1 MKKLIGII
9 CSLLIC
15 GTLFT
20 SFSPSLDGR
29 AIVAE
34 EGVLPQGLF
43 AKAFG
48 YLPGDSIS
56 VTSLS
61 SKESVDILVIGALQ
75 SKEGIAILLS
85 PEAAVALGI
94 SKTTNNVVKITKR
107 SGQLDEAVV
116 GTAVIGSAAEDFA
129 SYDNSEETDDDDEEV
144 AEEFIDEDSVNFA
157 VAAESKVEETPV
169 DSEAVEADVEYI
181 SATEPEAEEVVA
193 EVEQA
198 DEITDEEVV
207 AEVEKAD
214 EITGEKV
221 VAEVENADET
231 TVEKDVVV
239 ITPTEEAAE
248 EDSLPEE
255 AVAAA
260 PEAEEKSAEE
270 VVEELVE
277 DEEVIAE
284 EYVEADD
291 LYDFDDET
299 EKVAAPFDE
308 ALNEDYDAVK
318 PAEDAVA
325 AVEKAEESEVEKTS
339 ETLEEEVIAE
349 AFDESKVA
357 AEEDAVVAETEKTS
371 DTDEDESYEP
381 IVLVPA
387 SANPPVAEEKNV
399 DDAET
404 AASVEETAQPVVSTA
419 SDSFNFDK
427 YIVSSLSE
435 LEKGKYYVQI
445 AMLGSEDNIR
455 STIKKYG
462 KQYPITLVPL
472 ASGKGYQF
480 LIGSLNMD
488 EYGTVLNRFKSYGY
502 KDAFLRRIK

>member
-198 DEITDEEVV
+198 DEITDEKVV

-214 EITGEKV
+214 E
-221 VAEVENADET
+221 T
-231 TVEKDVVV
+231 TAEKDVVV

-248 EDSLPEE
+248 ENSLPEE

-277 DEEVIAE
+277 DEEEVIAE

-325 AVEKAEESEVEKTS
+325 AVEKAEESEAEKTS

-349 AFDESKVA
+349 TFDESKVE

-371 DTDEDESYEP
+371 DSDEDESYEP

-399 DDAET
+399 EDAET
-404 AASVEETAQPVVSTA
+404 AASVEETARPVVSTA

-427 YIVSSLSE
+427 YIVSSLSD

>member
-181 SATEPEAEEVVA
+181 SATEPETEEVVA
-193 EVEQA
+193 E
-198 DEITDEEVV
+198 I
-207 AEVEKAD
+207 EKAD

-221 VAEVENADET
+221 VAEVEKADET
-231 TVEKDVVV
+231 TGEKDVVV
-239 ITPTEEAAE
+239 ITPTEETAE

-270 VVEELVE
+270 VVEEPVE
-277 DEEVIAE
+277 DEEEVIAE

-318 PAEDAVA
+318 PSEDAVA
-325 AVEKAEESEVEKTS
+325 AVEKAEESEAEKTS

-349 AFDESKVA
+349 AFDESKVV

-387 SANPPVAEEKNV
+387 SANPPVAEEKN
-399 DDAET
+399 DEDAET

-427 YIVSSLSE
+427 YIVSSLSD

>member
-181 SATEPEAEEVVA
+181 SATEPEAEEVV
-193 EVEQA
+193 
-198 DEITDEEVV
+198 T
-207 AEVEKAD
+207 EVEKAD

-221 VAEVENADET
+221 VAEVEKADET
-231 TVEKDVVV
+231 TAEKDVVV

-270 VVEELVE
+270 VVEEPVE
-277 DEEVIAE
+277 DEEEVIAE

-325 AVEKAEESEVEKTS
+325 AVEKAAESEAEKTS
-339 ETLEEEVIAE
+339 EALEEEVIAE

-357 AEEDAVVAETEKTS
+357 AEEDAVVAKTEKTS
-371 DTDEDESYEP
+371 DSDEDESYEP

-399 DDAET
+399 EDAET

-427 YIVSSLSE
+427 YIVSSLSD

>member
-181 SATEPEAEEVVA
+181 SATEPEAEEVV
-193 EVEQA
+193 
-198 DEITDEEVV
+198 T
-207 AEVEKAD
+207 EVEKAD

-221 VAEVENADET
+221 VAEVEKADET
-231 TVEKDVVV
+231 TGEKDVVV
-239 ITPTEEAAE
+239 ITPTEETAE

-277 DEEVIAE
+277 DEEEVIAE

-325 AVEKAEESEVEKTS
+325 AVEKAEESEAEKTS
-339 ETLEEEVIAE
+339 EALEEEVIAE
-349 AFDESKVA
+349 TFDESKVA

-427 YIVSSLSE
+427 YIVSSLSD

>member
-198 DEITDEEVV
+198 DET
-207 AEVEKAD
+207 
-214 EITGEKV
+214 TG
-221 VAEVENADET
+221 
-231 TVEKDVVV
+231 EKDVVV

-248 EDSLPEE
+248 ENSLPEE

-277 DEEVIAE
+277 DEEEVIAE

-325 AVEKAEESEVEKTS
+325 AVEKAEESETEKTS

-371 DTDEDESYEP
+371 DSDEDESYEP

-399 DDAET
+399 EDAET

-427 YIVSSLSE
+427 YIVSSLSD

>member
-198 DEITDEEVV
+198 DEITGEKVV

-214 EITGEKV
+214 ETTG
-221 VAEVENADET
+221 
-231 TVEKDVVV
+231 EKDVVV

-248 EDSLPEE
+248 EDSFPEE

-270 VVEELVE
+270 VVEEPVE
-277 DEEVIAE
+277 DEEEVIAE

-325 AVEKAEESEVEKTS
+325 AVEKAEESEAEKTS

-371 DTDEDESYEP
+371 DSDEDESYEP

-427 YIVSSLSE
+427 YIVSSLSD

>member
-144 AEEFIDEDSVNFA
+144 AEEFIDDDSVNFA

-193 EVEQA
+193 K
-198 DEITDEEVV
+198 
-207 AEVEKAD
+207 VEKAD

-221 VAEVENADET
+221 VAEVEKADET

-325 AVEKAEESEVEKTS
+325 AVEKAEESEAEKTS
-339 ETLEEEVIAE
+339 ETLKEEVIAE

-371 DTDEDESYEP
+371 DSDEDESYEP

-427 YIVSSLSE
+427 YIVSSLSD

>member
-144 AEEFIDEDSVNFA
+144 AEEFIDDDSVNFA

-193 EVEQA
+193 EVE
-198 DEITDEEVV
+198 
-207 AEVEKAD
+207 KAD

-221 VAEVENADET
+221 VAEVEKADET
-231 TVEKDVVV
+231 TAEKDVVV
-239 ITPTEEAAE
+239 ITPTEEAVE
-248 EDSLPEE
+248 ENSLPEE

-277 DEEVIAE
+277 DEEEVIAE

-325 AVEKAEESEVEKTS
+325 AVEKAEESEAEETS

-371 DTDEDESYEP
+371 DSEEDESYEP

-399 DDAET
+399 EDAET

-427 YIVSSLSE
+427 YIVSSLSD

>member
-193 EVEQA
+193 EVE
-198 DEITDEEVV
+198 
-207 AEVEKAD
+207 KAD

-270 VVEELVE
+270 VVEEPVE
-277 DEEVIAE
+277 DEEEVIAE

-325 AVEKAEESEVEKTS
+325 AVEKAEESEAEKTS

-371 DTDEDESYEP
+371 DSDEDESYEP

-399 DDAET
+399 EDAET

-427 YIVSSLSE
+427 YIVSSLSD

>member
-181 SATEPEAEEVVA
+181 SATEPEAEEVVT
-193 EVEQA
+193 EVEQ
-198 DEITDEEVV
+198 
-207 AEVEKAD
+207 AD

-221 VAEVENADET
+221 VAEVEKADET
-231 TVEKDVVV
+231 TAEKDVVV

-248 EDSLPEE
+248 ENSLPEE

-277 DEEVIAE
+277 DEEEVIAE

-325 AVEKAEESEVEKTS
+325 AVEKAEESETEKTS
-339 ETLEEEVIAE
+339 EALEEEVIAE

-357 AEEDAVVAETEKTS
+357 AEEDAVVAEIEKTS
-371 DTDEDESYEP
+371 DSDEDESYEP

-399 DDAET
+399 EDAET

-427 YIVSSLSE
+427 YIVSSLSD

>member
-198 DEITDEEVV
+198 DEITGEKVV

-214 EITGEKV
+214 E
-221 VAEVENADET
+221 T
-231 TVEKDVVV
+231 TAEKDVVV
-239 ITPTEEAAE
+239 ITPTEETAE

-277 DEEVIAE
+277 DEEEVIAE

-325 AVEKAEESEVEKTS
+325 AVEKAEESETEKTS

-349 AFDESKVA
+349 TFDESKVA

-371 DTDEDESYEP
+371 DSDEDESYEP

-399 DDAET
+399 EDAET

-427 YIVSSLSE
+427 YIVSSLSD

>member
-198 DEITDEEVV
+198 DEITDEKVV

-214 EITGEKV
+214 ETTG
-221 VAEVENADET
+221 
-231 TVEKDVVV
+231 EKDVVV

-248 EDSLPEE
+248 ENSLPEE

-277 DEEVIAE
+277 DEEEVIAE

-318 PAEDAVA
+318 PAENAVA
-325 AVEKAEESEVEKTS
+325 AVEKAEESEAEKTS

-371 DTDEDESYEP
+371 DSDEDESYEP

-399 DDAET
+399 EDAET

-427 YIVSSLSE
+427 YIVSSLSD

>member
-181 SATEPEAEEVVA
+181 SAIEPEAEEVVA

-198 DEITDEEVV
+198 DETTGEKDV

-214 EITGEKV
+214 E
-221 VAEVENADET
+221 T
-231 TVEKDVVV
+231 TAEKDVVV

-277 DEEVIAE
+277 DEEEVIAE

-325 AVEKAEESEVEKTS
+325 AVEKAEESETEKTS

-349 AFDESKVA
+349 TFDESKVA

-371 DTDEDESYEP
+371 DSDEDESYEP

-427 YIVSSLSE
+427 YIVSSLSD

>member
-193 EVEQA
+193 EVEKA
-198 DEITDEEVV
+198 DEITDEKVV

-214 EITGEKV
+214 E
-221 VAEVENADET
+221 T
-231 TVEKDVVV
+231 TAEKDVVV

-270 VVEELVE
+270 VVEEPVE
-277 DEEVIAE
+277 DEEEVIAE

-325 AVEKAEESEVEKTS
+325 AVEKPEESEAEKKS
-339 ETLEEEVIAE
+339 EALEEEVIAE

-371 DTDEDESYEP
+371 DSEEDESYEP

-399 DDAET
+399 EDAET

-427 YIVSSLSE
+427 YIVSSLSD

>member
-193 EVEQA
+193 EVE
-198 DEITDEEVV
+198 
-207 AEVEKAD
+207 KAD

-221 VAEVENADET
+221 VAEVEKADET
-231 TVEKDVVV
+231 TAEKDVVV

-270 VVEELVE
+270 VVEEPVE
-277 DEEVIAE
+277 DEEEVIAE

-325 AVEKAEESEVEKTS
+325 AVEKAEESEAEKTS
-339 ETLEEEVIAE
+339 EALEEEVIAE

-371 DTDEDESYEP
+371 DSDEDESYEP

-387 SANPPVAEEKNV
+387 SANPPVAEEKN
-399 DDAET
+399 DEDAET

-427 YIVSSLSE
+427 YIVSSLSD

>member
-157 VAAESKVEETPV
+157 VAAESRVEETPV

-193 EVEQA
+193 EVEKA
-198 DEITDEEVV
+198 DETTAEKDV

-214 EITGEKV
+214 ETTG
-221 VAEVENADET
+221 
-231 TVEKDVVV
+231 EKDVVV

-277 DEEVIAE
+277 DEEEVIAE

-325 AVEKAEESEVEKTS
+325 AVEKPEESETEKTS
-339 ETLEEEVIAE
+339 EALEEEVIAE

-399 DDAET
+399 EDAET

-427 YIVSSLSE
+427 YIVSSLSD

>member
-129 SYDNSEETDDDDEEV
+129 SYDNSEETDDEDEEV

-198 DEITDEEVV
+198 DEITGEKVV

-214 EITGEKV
+214 ETTG
-221 VAEVENADET
+221 
-231 TVEKDVVV
+231 EKDVVV

-277 DEEVIAE
+277 DEEEVIAE

-325 AVEKAEESEVEKTS
+325 AVEKAEESETEKTS

-427 YIVSSLSE
+427 YIVSSLSD

>member
-193 EVEQA
+193 EVE
-198 DEITDEEVV
+198 
-207 AEVEKAD
+207 KAD

-221 VAEVENADET
+221 VAEVEKADET
-231 TVEKDVVV
+231 TAEKDVVV
-239 ITPTEEAAE
+239 ITPTEETAE

-270 VVEELVE
+270 VVEEPVE
-277 DEEVIAE
+277 DEEEVIAE

-325 AVEKAEESEVEKTS
+325 AVEKAEESEAEKTS
-339 ETLEEEVIAE
+339 EALEEEVIAE

-371 DTDEDESYEP
+371 DSDEDESYEP

-387 SANPPVAEEKNV
+387 SANPPVAEEKN
-399 DDAET
+399 DEDAET

-427 YIVSSLSE
+427 YIVSSLSD

>member
-181 SATEPEAEEVVA
+181 SATEPDAEEVVT
-193 EVEQA
+193 EVEQ
-198 DEITDEEVV
+198 
-207 AEVEKAD
+207 AD

-221 VAEVENADET
+221 VAEVEKADET
-231 TVEKDVVV
+231 TAEKDVVV

-270 VVEELVE
+270 VVEEPVE
-277 DEEVIAE
+277 DEEEVIAE

-325 AVEKAEESEVEKTS
+325 AVEKAEESEAEKKS
-339 ETLEEEVIAE
+339 EALEEEVIAE

-371 DTDEDESYEP
+371 DSDEDESYEP

-399 DDAET
+399 EDAET
-404 AASVEETAQPVVSTA
+404 TASVEETAQPVVSTA

-427 YIVSSLSE
+427 YIVSSLSD

>member
-181 SATEPEAEEVVA
+181 SATEPEAEEVV
-193 EVEQA
+193 
-198 DEITDEEVV
+198 T
-207 AEVEKAD
+207 EVEKAD

-221 VAEVENADET
+221 VAEVEKADET
-231 TVEKDVVV
+231 TAEKDVVV
-239 ITPTEEAAE
+239 ITPTEETAE

-277 DEEVIAE
+277 DEEEVIAE

-325 AVEKAEESEVEKTS
+325 AVEKAEESETEKTS

-349 AFDESKVA
+349 TFDESKVA

-371 DTDEDESYEP
+371 DSDEDESYEP

-387 SANPPVAEEKNV
+387 SANPPVAEKKNV
-399 DDAET
+399 EDAET

-427 YIVSSLSE
+427 YIVSSLSD

>member
-181 SATEPEAEEVVA
+181 SATEPEAEEVVT
-193 EVEQA
+193 EVEQ
-198 DEITDEEVV
+198 
-207 AEVEKAD
+207 AD

-221 VAEVENADET
+221 VAEVEKADET
-231 TVEKDVVV
+231 TAEKDVVV

-248 EDSLPEE
+248 ENSLPEE

-277 DEEVIAE
+277 DEEEVIAE

-318 PAEDAVA
+318 PSEDAVA
-325 AVEKAEESEVEKTS
+325 AVEKAEESETEKTS
-339 ETLEEEVIAE
+339 EALEEEVIAE

-371 DTDEDESYEP
+371 DSDEDESYEP

-399 DDAET
+399 EDAET

-427 YIVSSLSE
+427 YIVSSLSD

>member
-198 DEITDEEVV
+198 DEITDEKVV

-214 EITGEKV
+214 E
-221 VAEVENADET
+221 T
-231 TVEKDVVV
+231 TAEKDVVV

-270 VVEELVE
+270 VVEEPVE
-277 DEEVIAE
+277 DEEEVIAE

-325 AVEKAEESEVEKTS
+325 AVEKAEESEAEETS
-339 ETLEEEVIAE
+339 EALEEEVIAE
-349 AFDESKVA
+349 TFDESKVV

-399 DDAET
+399 EDAET

-427 YIVSSLSE
+427 YIVSSLSD

>member
-181 SATEPEAEEVVA
+181 SATEPETEEVV
-193 EVEQA
+193 
-198 DEITDEEVV
+198 T
-207 AEVEKAD
+207 EVEKAD

-221 VAEVENADET
+221 VAEVEKADET
-231 TVEKDVVV
+231 TAEKDVVV

-248 EDSLPEE
+248 ENSLPEE

-270 VVEELVE
+270 VVEEPVE
-277 DEEVIAE
+277 DEEEVIAE

-325 AVEKAEESEVEKTS
+325 AVEKAEESETEKTS
-339 ETLEEEVIAE
+339 EALEEEVIAE

-371 DTDEDESYEP
+371 DSDEDESYEP

-399 DDAET
+399 EDAET

-427 YIVSSLSE
+427 YIVSSLSD

>member
-198 DEITDEEVV
+198 DEITGEKVV

-214 EITGEKV
+214 ETTG
-221 VAEVENADET
+221 
-231 TVEKDVVV
+231 EKDVVV

-248 EDSLPEE
+248 ENSLPEE

-325 AVEKAEESEVEKTS
+325 AVEKPEESETEKTS
-339 ETLEEEVIAE
+339 EALEEEVIAE

-371 DTDEDESYEP
+371 DSDEDESYEP

-387 SANPPVAEEKNV
+387 SANPPVAEEKN
-399 DDAET
+399 DEDAET

-427 YIVSSLSE
+427 YIVSSLSD

>member
-198 DEITDEEVV
+198 DEITGEKVV

-214 EITGEKV
+214 EITGEK
-221 VAEVENADET
+221 DI
-231 TVEKDVVV
+231 VV

-248 EDSLPEE
+248 ENSLPEE

-270 VVEELVE
+270 VVEEPVE
-277 DEEVIAE
+277 DEEDVIAE

-325 AVEKAEESEVEKTS
+325 AVEKAEESEAEETS
-339 ETLEEEVIAE
+339 EALEEEVIAE
-349 AFDESKVA
+349 TFDESKVA

-371 DTDEDESYEP
+371 DSDEDESYEP

-399 DDAET
+399 EDAET

-427 YIVSSLSE
+427 YIVSSLSD

>member
-144 AEEFIDEDSVNFA
+144 AEEFIDDDSVNFA

-169 DSEAVEADVEYI
+169 NSEAVEADVEYI

-193 EVEQA
+193 EVEKA
-198 DEITDEEVV
+198 DEITDEKVV

-214 EITGEKV
+214 ETTG
-221 VAEVENADET
+221 
-231 TVEKDVVV
+231 EKDVVV

-277 DEEVIAE
+277 DEEEVIAE

-325 AVEKAEESEVEKTS
+325 AVEKAEESEAEKTS
-339 ETLEEEVIAE
+339 EALEEEVIAE

-399 DDAET
+399 EDAET

-419 SDSFNFDK
+419 SDSFYFDK
-427 YIVSSLSE
+427 YIVSSLSD

>member
-193 EVEQA
+193 EVE
-198 DEITDEEVV
+198 
-207 AEVEKAD
+207 KAD

-221 VAEVENADET
+221 VAEVEKADET
-231 TVEKDVVV
+231 TAEKDVVV
-239 ITPTEEAAE
+239 ITPTEETAE

-277 DEEVIAE
+277 DEEEVIAE

-325 AVEKAEESEVEKTS
+325 AVEKAEESEAEKTS
-339 ETLEEEVIAE
+339 EALEEEVIAE

-371 DTDEDESYEP
+371 DSDEDESYEP

-399 DDAET
+399 EDAET

-427 YIVSSLSE
+427 YIVSSLSD

>member
-198 DEITDEEVV
+198 DEITGEKVV

-214 EITGEKV
+214 ETTG
-221 VAEVENADET
+221 
-231 TVEKDVVV
+231 EKDVVV

-248 EDSLPEE
+248 ENSLPEE

-277 DEEVIAE
+277 DEEEVIAE

-325 AVEKAEESEVEKTS
+325 AVEKAEESEAEKTS
-339 ETLEEEVIAE
+339 EALEEEVIAE

-399 DDAET
+399 EDAET

-427 YIVSSLSE
+427 YIVSSLSD

>member
-198 DEITDEEVV
+198 DEIT
-207 AEVEKAD
+207 
-214 EITGEKV
+214 GEKV
-221 VAEVENADET
+221 VAEVEKADET

-270 VVEELVE
+270 VVEEPVE
-277 DEEVIAE
+277 DEEEVIAE

-325 AVEKAEESEVEKTS
+325 AVEKAEESETEKTS

-371 DTDEDESYEP
+371 DSDEDESYEP

-427 YIVSSLSE
+427 YIVSSLSD

>member
-181 SATEPEAEEVVA
+181 SAIEPEAEEVVA

-198 DEITDEEVV
+198 DETTGEKDV

-214 EITGEKV
+214 E
-221 VAEVENADET
+221 T
-231 TVEKDVVV
+231 TAEKDVVV

-277 DEEVIAE
+277 DEEEVIAE

-325 AVEKAEESEVEKTS
+325 AVEKAEESETEKTS

-349 AFDESKVA
+349 TFDESKVA

-427 YIVSSLSE
+427 YIVSSLSD

>member
-144 AEEFIDEDSVNFA
+144 AEEFIDDDSVNFA

-198 DEITDEEVV
+198 DEIT
-207 AEVEKAD
+207 
-214 EITGEKV
+214 GEKV
-221 VAEVENADET
+221 VAEVEKADET

-277 DEEVIAE
+277 DEEEVIAE

-325 AVEKAEESEVEKTS
+325 AVEKAEESEAEKTS

-371 DTDEDESYEP
+371 DSDEDESYEP

-399 DDAET
+399 EDAET

-427 YIVSSLSE
+427 YIVSSLSD

>member
-129 SYDNSEETDDDDEEV
+129 SYDNSEETDDEDEEV

-193 EVEQA
+193 EVE
-198 DEITDEEVV
+198 
-207 AEVEKAD
+207 KAD
-214 EITGEKV
+214 EITG
-221 VAEVENADET
+221 
-231 TVEKDVVV
+231 EKDVVV

-291 LYDFDDET
+291 LYDFDDKT

-325 AVEKAEESEVEKTS
+325 AVEKAEESETEKTS
-339 ETLEEEVIAE
+339 EALEEEVIAE

-371 DTDEDESYEP
+371 DSDEDESYEP

-399 DDAET
+399 EDAET

-427 YIVSSLSE
+427 YIVSSLSD

>member
-193 EVEQA
+193 EVEKA
-198 DEITDEEVV
+198 DEITDEKVV

-214 EITGEKV
+214 ETTG
-221 VAEVENADET
+221 
-231 TVEKDVVV
+231 EKDVVV

-270 VVEELVE
+270 VVEEPVE
-277 DEEVIAE
+277 DEEEVIAE

-325 AVEKAEESEVEKTS
+325 AVEKAEESEAEKTS
-339 ETLEEEVIAE
+339 EALEEEVIAE
-349 AFDESKVA
+349 TFDESKVA

-371 DTDEDESYEP
+371 DSDEDESYEP

-399 DDAET
+399 EDAET

-427 YIVSSLSE
+427 YIVSSLSD

>member
-144 AEEFIDEDSVNFA
+144 AEEFIDDDSVNFA

-169 DSEAVEADVEYI
+169 NSEAVEADVEYI

-193 EVEQA
+193 EVE
-198 DEITDEEVV
+198 
-207 AEVEKAD
+207 K
-214 EITGEKV
+214 
-221 VAEVENADET
+221 ADET
-231 TVEKDVVV
+231 TAEKDVVV

-277 DEEVIAE
+277 DEEEVIAE

-325 AVEKAEESEVEKTS
+325 VVEKAEESEAEKTS

-349 AFDESKVA
+349 AFDESNVA

-371 DTDEDESYEP
+371 DSDEDESYEP

-399 DDAET
+399 EDAET

-419 SDSFNFDK
+419 SDSFYFDK
-427 YIVSSLSE
+427 YIVSSLSD

>member
-198 DEITDEEVV
+198 DEITGEKVV

-214 EITGEKV
+214 ETTG
-221 VAEVENADET
+221 
-231 TVEKDVVV
+231 EKDVVV

-248 EDSLPEE
+248 ENSLPEE

-277 DEEVIAE
+277 DEEEVIAE

-325 AVEKAEESEVEKTS
+325 AVEKAEESETEKTS
-339 ETLEEEVIAE
+339 EALEEEVIAE

-357 AEEDAVVAETEKTS
+357 AEEDVVVAETEKTS

-387 SANPPVAEEKNV
+387 SANPPVAEEKN
-399 DDAET
+399 DEDAET

-427 YIVSSLSE
+427 YIVSSLSD

>member
-193 EVEQA
+193 EVE
-198 DEITDEEVV
+198 
-207 AEVEKAD
+207 KAD

-221 VAEVENADET
+221 VAEVEKADET
-231 TVEKDVVV
+231 TAEKDVVV

-277 DEEVIAE
+277 DEEEVIAE

-325 AVEKAEESEVEKTS
+325 AVEKAEESEAEKTS
-339 ETLEEEVIAE
+339 EALEEEVIAE

-371 DTDEDESYEP
+371 DSDEDESYEP

-387 SANPPVAEEKNV
+387 SANPPVAEEKN
-399 DDAET
+399 DEDAET

-427 YIVSSLSE
+427 YIVSSLSD

>member
-193 EVEQA
+193 EVE
-198 DEITDEEVV
+198 
-207 AEVEKAD
+207 KAD

-221 VAEVENADET
+221 VAEVEKADET
-231 TVEKDVVV
+231 TAEKDVVV

-277 DEEVIAE
+277 DEEEVIAE

-325 AVEKAEESEVEKTS
+325 AVEKAEESETEKTS

-427 YIVSSLSE
+427 YIVSSLSD

>member
-198 DEITDEEVV
+198 DEITGEKVV

-214 EITGEKV
+214 E
-221 VAEVENADET
+221 T
-231 TVEKDVVV
+231 TAEKDVVV
-239 ITPTEEAAE
+239 ITPTEEAVE
-248 EDSLPEE
+248 ENSLPEE

-277 DEEVIAE
+277 DEEEVIAE

-325 AVEKAEESEVEKTS
+325 AVEKAEESETEKTS

-349 AFDESKVA
+349 AFDESNVA

-371 DTDEDESYEP
+371 DSDEDESYEP

-427 YIVSSLSE
+427 YIVSSLSD

>member
-129 SYDNSEETDDDDEEV
+129 SYDNSEETDDEDEEV

-193 EVEQA
+193 EVE
-198 DEITDEEVV
+198 
-207 AEVEKAD
+207 KAD

-221 VAEVENADET
+221 VAEVEKADET
-231 TVEKDVVV
+231 TAEKDVVV

-248 EDSLPEE
+248 ENSLPEE

-270 VVEELVE
+270 VVEEPVE
-277 DEEVIAE
+277 DEEEVIAE

-325 AVEKAEESEVEKTS
+325 AVEKAEESETEKTS

-399 DDAET
+399 EDAET

-427 YIVSSLSE
+427 YIVSSLSD

>member
-193 EVEQA
+193 EVE
-198 DEITDEEVV
+198 
-207 AEVEKAD
+207 K
-214 EITGEKV
+214 
-221 VAEVENADET
+221 ADET
-231 TVEKDVVV
+231 TAEKDVVV

-277 DEEVIAE
+277 DEEEVIAE

-325 AVEKAEESEVEKTS
+325 AVEKTEESEAEKTS

-349 AFDESKVA
+349 AFDESKVV

-371 DTDEDESYEP
+371 DSDEDESYEP

-399 DDAET
+399 EDAET

-427 YIVSSLSE
+427 YIVSSLSD